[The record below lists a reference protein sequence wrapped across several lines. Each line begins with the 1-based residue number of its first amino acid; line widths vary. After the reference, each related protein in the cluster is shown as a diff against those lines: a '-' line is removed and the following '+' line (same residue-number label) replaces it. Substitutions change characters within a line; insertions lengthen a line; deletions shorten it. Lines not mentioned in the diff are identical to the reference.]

1 MRGSRVCGKE
11 KWKRIGVAHWGPSG
25 KRAAR
30 CGKCSVAW
38 FMAIMMM
45 MMRLRCT
52 EKLQLIVYADP
63 PPTPSPCCPASLSLF
78 PATPTAPPIRR
89 VCPFTPSSETH
100 IQLCCDK
107 PFHRLIYWSI
117 ECDESDSSLFKS
129 IRVYSSLFTMPASAW
144 TNAASG
150 DWRKACSID
159 NDSDYIN

>member
-52 EKLQLIVYADP
+52 EKLQLIAYADP
-63 PPTPSPCCPASLSLF
+63 PPTPLPLLPSRLKPLFRYPHCPSHPPCL
-78 PATPTAPPIRR
+78 
-89 VCPFTPSSETH
+89 PFYAFKWNSHSTLLWQAFSSFDLLIHWVRWKWFES
-100 IQLCCDK
+100 IQV
-107 PFHRLIYWSI
+107 Y
-117 ECDESDSSLFKS
+117 SSLFKS
-129 IRVYSSLFTMPASAW
+129 IHHASKWVDKCCKRRLKESLQY
-144 TNAASG
+144 
-150 DWRKACSID
+150 R
-159 NDSDYIN
+159 